1 MSWAQ
6 ICWPSRSEM
15 SQTDLVAGPECY
27 PPATTS
33 QRIWPNGACFTLRF
47 ERECPAFSS
56 PDPVTH
62 SAKDH
67 ALAIIK
73 AGINL
78 IPLVGGPIA
87 SLIGDYVPT
96 STQAVIERST
106 ELLAQKL
113 DALKDR
119 IDVEAVNK
127 DDFSELFK
135 SCYLVI
141 VRTNREQKLQAAT
154 AILANLLLRPAD
166 PAKSS
171 YEELEHVPPELNSVG
186 FPGRSGWHI
195 LSALIRFWERERCRR
210 PTLLIFEVE

>member
-1 MSWAQ
+1 MGFTPFN
-6 ICWPSRSEM
+6 PSY
-15 SQTDLVAGPECY
+15 GPEV
-27 PPATTS
+27 A
-33 QRIWPNGACFTLRF
+33 NAM
-47 ERECPAFSS
+47 
-56 PDPVTH
+56 TH
-62 SAKDH
+62 SPKDH
-67 ALAIIK
+67 ALAVIK

-78 IPLVGGPIA
+78 IPVVGGPIA

-141 VRTNREQKLQAAT
+141 VRTNRE
-154 AILANLLLRPAD
+154 
-166 PAKSS
+166 
-171 YEELEHVPPELNSVG
+171 
-186 FPGRSGWHI
+186 
-195 LSALIRFWERERCRR
+195 
-210 PTLLIFEVE
+210 